1 MFANTHDL
9 EAGPG
14 EAPLCPL
21 RYPQHRAYPD
31 LLISTNFS
39 IPCVSRS
46 FLAASRL
53 STTTSLMV
61 LRIDT
66 TVSSERFLAGVCW
79 PPGKFFTR
87 LGIACLPGKGK
98 ELGVSKEED

>member
-1 MFANTHDL
+1 MFGNTHRL
-9 EAGPG
+9 EVGPG
-14 EAPLCPL
+14 EALLCPL
-21 RYPQHRAYPD
+21 CYPQRRAYPD
-31 LLISTNFS
+31 LLMSTNFS

-53 STTTSLMV
+53 STITSLMV
-61 LRIDT
+61 LRIDM
-66 TVSSERFLAGVCW
+66 TVSSDRFLAGVCW

-98 ELGVSKEED
+98 ELGLSKEED